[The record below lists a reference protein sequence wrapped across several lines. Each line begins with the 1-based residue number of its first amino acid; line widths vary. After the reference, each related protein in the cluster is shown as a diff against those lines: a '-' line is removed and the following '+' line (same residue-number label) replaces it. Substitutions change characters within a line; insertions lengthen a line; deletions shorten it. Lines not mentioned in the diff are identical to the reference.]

1 MGLSF
6 LLNPTSSFFFFFPS
20 VSSLHLY
27 LRHHGGV
34 FRCSLSSIFFI
45 FIFYISLLS
54 LCLRCHPYTLLVYS
68 ITNGLSS
75 ILYTLNTHKGTVVAS
90 LVQVCLVI
98 SFFFFFFS
106 SHCFLRNVYTI
117 CGCGCVTYFFDFFR
131 KCVCLFGVP
140 LCFRVFYG
148 VDRME

>member
-6 LLNPTSSFFFFFPS
+6 LLNPTSSFFFFPS

-98 SFFFFFFS
+98 SFLFFFFFLFFVSLFS
-106 SHCFLRNVYTI
+106 SE
-117 CGCGCVTYFFDFFR
+117 
-131 KCVCLFGVP
+131 CLYHLWMW
-140 LCFRVFYG
+140 LCDVLL
-148 VDRME
+148 

>member
-1 MGLSF
+1 MFIITSWNTLTLKNGPF
-6 LLNPTSSFFFFFPS
+6 LFTQSNLIFFFFFPS

-98 SFFFFFFS
+98 SFFFFFFVSLFS
-106 SHCFLRNVYTI
+106 SE
-117 CGCGCVTYFFDFFR
+117 
-131 KCVCLFGVP
+131 CLYHLWMW
-140 LCFRVFYG
+140 LCDVLL
-148 VDRME
+148 